1 MYVYVYHVFQIRIL
15 NSLLWNYP
23 LFGGMKI
30 EEKDFHELISLIILI
45 LSRSFQTMTRRFLVN
60 AIGE

>member
-15 NSLLWNYP
+15 NSLLELS